1 LRASAQRHDR
11 RRQHQHGGPTSHRF
25 GHDTSILHQ
34 PDNTPSSTFNGAIGC
49 FRRSMNADR
58 AFVIEDERLVIFAS
72 ARLAIPQNAPEK
84 LVV

>member
-1 LRASAQRHDR
+1 
-11 RRQHQHGGPTSHRF
+11 
-25 GHDTSILHQ
+25 
-34 PDNTPSSTFNGAIGC
+34 
-49 FRRSMNADR
+49 MNADR